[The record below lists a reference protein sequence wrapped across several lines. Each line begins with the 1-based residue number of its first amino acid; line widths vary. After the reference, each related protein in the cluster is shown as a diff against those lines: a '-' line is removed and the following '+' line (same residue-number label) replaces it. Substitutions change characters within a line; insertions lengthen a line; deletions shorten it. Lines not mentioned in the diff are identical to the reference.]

1 MISSLLNL
9 LGVKMSRDI
18 TDRHIYLSIV
28 VHSFYRKSNEVLLDF
43 ASVTSDVKFSL
54 YCLEGYGSSLWD
66 YSSRYVKIYYFAW
79 RKVARRI
86 RSLPYSTH
94 CDTLPIINNTDSVEL
109 VLEEKCV
116 KFIWSC
122 LNSSNVVVRSVSLFL
137 LSNKDSIIRNNFRYF
152 SFYIKYIEIF
162 GLA

>member
-1 MISSLLNL
+1 MFFSKCKTLCSPYSVSFKDNDIQFVESCKL

-18 TDRHIYLSIV
+18 TDRHIHST

-66 YSSRYVKIYYFAW
+66 YSSQYVKICYFAW

-94 CDTLPIINNTDSVEL
+94 CDTLPIINNTDSVQ
-109 VLEEKCV
+109 
-116 KFIWSC
+116 
-122 LNSSNVVVRSVSLFL
+122 SLF
-137 LSNKDSIIRNNFRYF
+137 
-152 SFYIKYIEIF
+152 
-162 GLA
+162 